1 MSSSPGA
8 AVRLVPAW
16 CGLGAV
22 LVQSGAEALQQRG
35 CEADRWDWTRSIAR
49 KHGDGT
55 ARHSQQATRNGG
67 QQTSHYSRAL
77 LARHTAYDTI
87 TPRDPG
93 FGRIP
98 ARLGDPSRPR
108 LHQLTPNP
116 RSRTDSTIQI
126 RDTALAPQGYLTTG
140 KNGTDP
146 TAARPVGEILSS
158 VPELDSTERSSRS

>member
-16 CGLGAV
+16 CGLDAV
-22 LVQSGAEALQQRG
+22 LVQSGAEALQQR
-35 CEADRWDWTRSIAR
+35 CEADRWDWTRPIAR

-55 ARHSQQATRNGG
+55 ARHSQATRKGSRLHTTN
-67 QQTSHYSRAL
+67 SRAL
-77 LARHTAYDTI
+77 LARHTTYDTI